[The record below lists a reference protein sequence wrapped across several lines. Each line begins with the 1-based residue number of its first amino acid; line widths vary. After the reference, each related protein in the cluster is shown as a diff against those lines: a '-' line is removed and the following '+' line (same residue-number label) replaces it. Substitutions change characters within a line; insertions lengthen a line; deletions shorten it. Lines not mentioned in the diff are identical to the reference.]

1 MSDTVYR
8 DKAKEV
14 IAGEL
19 FNKLGISQSL
29 AIEVASV
36 IDILPS
42 ANEWIPCSERLP
54 NLGEDVLVTI
64 YDDAL
69 DIGWFEHGERGI
81 GLMFSTNEYCIDVEE
96 NVREDVTAWQPL
108 PTPYKGE

>member
-42 ANEWIPCSERLP
+42 ANNWIPCSERLP
-54 NLGEDVLVTI
+54 SNNREVLI
-64 YDDAL
+64 SCEWGIDIGQYEKDGWRSEWINHYDD
-69 DIGWFEHGERGI
+69 D
-81 GLMFSTNEYCIDVEE
+81 
-96 NVREDVTAWQPL
+96 NVLAWQPL
-108 PTPYKGE
+108 PQPYMKGGTE